1 MNIVIPNSVKVW
13 SQFIHPII
21 MLVLLATTIYALY
34 LGLKVRQT
42 RKIKGEAKKELIKSR
57 YNIKHYKIASLLLAF
72 LTLNAFLAMAVTYVN
87 TGKIFFGSHLI
98 IGLIVTSLIV
108 TSASLSP
115 FMQRGNIWARN
126 IHLAIGLSILGL
138 FGWQTIT
145 GIQVLQNI
153 ISKL

>member
-21 MLVLLATTIYALY
+21 MWMLFATTIYTLY

-42 RKIKGEAKKELIKSR
+42 RNIKGKAKQELIKAR
-57 YNIKHYKIASLLLAF
+57 YNLRHYKIASLLLAF
-72 LTLNAFLAMAVTYVN
+72 ITLNAFLAMAITYIN

-98 IGLIVTSLIV
+98 VGLIVTSLIV
-108 TSASLSP
+108 ISASLSP
-115 FMQRGNIWARN
+115 FMQRGNVLARN
-126 IHLAIGLSILGL
+126 IHLTLGISILGL
-138 FGWQTIT
+138 FGWQVIT
-145 GIQVLQNI
+145 GMQVVQNI